1 MDPFEN
7 MKNIIQVKNII
18 PEKKFYIPNESYKML
33 RNTYFNDIQFRG
45 NVSSGVKRRNIVNK
59 NKMMIMK
66 NNINMRKH
74 HRIQQPGFDVQRWGH
89 K

>member
-1 MDPFEN
+1 MNPFEN
-7 MKNIIQVKNII
+7 MKNIIQVNNII
-18 PEKKFYIPNESYKML
+18 PEKKIYIPNESYKML
-33 RNTYFNDIQFRG
+33 RNTYFNDIQFRW
-45 NVSSGVKRRNIVNK
+45 NVSSGVRRRNIVNK
-59 NKMMIMK
+59 NKRMIMK

>member
-1 MDPFEN
+1 MNSFEN
-7 MKNIIQVKNII
+7 MVNNII
-18 PEKKFYIPNESYKML
+18 PEKEIYIPNESYKML
-33 RNTYFNDIQFRG
+33 RNTYFNDIQSRE

-59 NKMMIMK
+59 NKRMIMK